1 LYDEKPL
8 LVDLASLDDEDNDG
22 HFSPMTMKANYKFKI
37 ACRFSKLDLQEEED
51 WQDIKFLK

>member
-1 LYDEKPL
+1 L